1 MFIQKDLQI
10 QVEEYLKAEGY
21 TLQNTEGGFVA
32 ASRPAPG
39 GDKDVVMVW
48 LKKKDQSE
56 HALLDKIEDTSSRY
70 RSARCTILVPTSG
83 GLSREFRTRAYEL
96 RVKIRVPVQFFD
108 APFRVES
115 APNVTS
121 AIASLRDDLPE
132 YIPQPYESYTKKNES
147 GMDLLTD
154 LKNKYT
160 TGEHYSSLRIIVG
173 PAGSGKSVFF
183 KSLFSEL
190 YTHFIQKKSQQ
201 ESFPR
206 PIPLLP
212 EYLRDDFSIRT
223 RILIDDFLRTDVAQ
237 PVSFSTFEW
246 MLENGYSMWL
256 FDGLDELYTGD
267 KEFFENILDFVTR
280 PETKAQFLVC
290 ARNSLLTSN
299 DSFARL
305 LEEFPPENN
314 PIEIYELRDWET
326 PSKRALAW
334 RRLEGRARGLR
345 EEHDTKKVSDFLEI
359 LRKNPIFANI
369 SRLPYYCSLLLD
381 EYHEGKSSIEAFQS
395 EFSLLEHVIRRIIE
409 REMTKGL
416 ISQNHFET
424 DGLDEWL
431 QINGIRNYQNSYKGF
446 LVEDVREDAELV
458 LRSDI
463 PEDELR
469 NAITSLEQ
477 FPLFTKGL
485 VPGIINF
492 KHELIS
498 EYLAAKWLSNKLKKD
513 PVQAAKA
520 IGNKLDFYGSLACRF
535 IVSDIATD
543 KNVKNRLVNI
553 VRTRTKMNREFAH
566 LLQILVMID
575 RENAIYQGIIFDT
588 CDLRGI
594 VFENINFR
602 KASFYNA
609 NLTGTRFLSCN
620 LQETK
625 FGSAILSE
633 TFFGELK
640 DTALYGADFSQ
651 LEHFDSIS
659 FNGKYIDSRDE
670 FKKLVEKTTNAP
682 SAIKDPCPAAMQLS
696 ALFRKYVHADGSGR
710 RNELKVD
717 ALQRGRHYP
726 DAPRPE
732 ECVKHC
738 MSYGYLQRPNHR
750 QRVERAVGGKYDEIV
765 GYVKEWKMSGNI
777 RSMLDSLCSIDDC
790 PHVPF

>member
-1 MFIQKDLQI
+1 MFVQKDLQI

-32 ASRPAPG
+32 ANRPAPG
-39 GDKDVVMVW
+39 GDKDVVLVW
-48 LKKKDQSE
+48 LKKKNQSE
-56 HALLDKIEDTSSRY
+56 HDLLDKIEDTSSRY
-70 RSARCTILVPTSG
+70 RSARCTILIPTSG
-83 GLSREFRTRAYEL
+83 GLSREFRTRASGL

-115 APNVTS
+115 APNVIS
-121 AIASLRDDLPE
+121 AIASLRDDFPE
-132 YIPQPYESYTKKNES
+132 YIPQPYKNHSKKIEF
-147 GMDLLTD
+147 GTDLLTD

-160 TGEHYSSLRIIVG
+160 TGEHYSNLRIIVG
-173 PAGSGKSVFF
+173 LAGSGKSVFF
-183 KSLFSEL
+183 KSLFAEL
-190 YTHFIQKKSQQ
+190 YTHFIQKKNQQ

-223 RILIDDFLRTDVAQ
+223 RVLIDDFLRTDVAQ

-267 KEFFENILDFVTR
+267 KDFFENILDFVTR

-334 RRLEGRARGLR
+334 RRLEERPLR
-345 EEHDTKKVSDFLEI
+345 KEHDTKKVSGFLET
-359 LRKNPIFANI
+359 LRKNPVFLNI
-369 SRLPYYCSLLLD
+369 SKLPYYCSLLLD
-381 EYHEGKSSIEAFQS
+381 EYREDESSVEVFQS
-395 EFSLLEHVIRRIIE
+395 EFSLLEHVIRRMVE
-409 REMTKGL
+409 REMAKGL
-416 ISQNHFET
+416 ISPNHFET

-431 QINGIRNYQNSYKGF
+431 QTNGIRNYQNSYKGF
-446 LVEDVREDAELV
+446 SIEDVREYAELV

-463 PEDELR
+463 PKDELK
-469 NAITSLEQ
+469 NAVTSLEQ
-477 FPLFTKGL
+477 FPLFNEGL

-498 EYLAAKWLSNKLKKD
+498 EYLAAKWLSSKLKED

-520 IGNKLDFYGSLACRF
+520 IGNKLDFYNSLACRF
-535 IVSDIATD
+535 IVEDIAAD
-543 KNVKNRLVNI
+543 KNVRNRLVNI
-553 VRTRTKMNREFAH
+553 VRARTKMNREFAH

-575 RENAIYQGIIFDT
+575 RENAMYQGFLFDT

-594 VFENINFR
+594 VFENIDFR
-602 KASFYNA
+602 RSSFCNTDLA
-609 NLTGTRFLSCN
+609 GTKFLSCN
-620 LQETK
+620 LQDTK
-625 FGSAILSE
+625 FGNAILSE
-633 TFFGELK
+633 TSFDELK
-640 DTALYGADFSQ
+640 DTALYGADFSH
-651 LEHFDSIS
+651 LEHFDSIL
-659 FNGKYIDSRDE
+659 FNGKHIDSRDE
-670 FKKLVEKTTNAP
+670 FKALVEKITNAP
-682 SAIKDPCPAAMQLS
+682 SAIKNPCPAAMQLLV
-696 ALFRKYVHADGSGR
+696 LFRKYVHANGSGR
-710 RNELKVD
+710 RNELKMD
-717 ALQRGRHYP
+717 ALLRGKHYP

-732 ECVKHC
+732 ECVSQC
-738 MSYGYLQRPNHR
+738 MTYGYLQRPNHR
-750 QRVERAVGGKYDEIV
+750 QRVERAVGGHYDEIV
-765 GYVKEWKMSGNI
+765 GYVKEWKMSSNI
-777 RSMLDSLCSIDDC
+777 RSMLNSLCSIDDC

>member
-1 MFIQKDLQI
+1 MSIQKDLQI

-21 TLQNTEGGFVA
+21 TLQNTKGGYVA
-32 ASRPAPG
+32 ANRPAPG
-39 GDKDVVMVW
+39 GDKDVVLVW
-48 LKKKDQSE
+48 LKKKNQSE

-83 GLSREFRTRAYEL
+83 GLSREFRARASEL

-121 AIASLRDDLPE
+121 AVASLREIFPE
-132 YIPQPYESYTKKNES
+132 YIPQPYKNHSKKIEF
-147 GMDLLTD
+147 GDLLAD
-154 LKNKYT
+154 LKNKYI
-160 TGEHYSSLRIIVG
+160 TGEHYSNLRIIIG

-183 KSLFSEL
+183 KSLFTEL
-190 YTHFIQKKSQQ
+190 YTHFLQKKNQQ

-206 PIPLLP
+206 PVPLLP
-212 EYLRDDFSIRT
+212 EYLRDDFSVRT
-223 RILIDDFLRTDVAQ
+223 RVLIDDFLRTDVAQ
-237 PVSFSTFEW
+237 PVSSNTFEW

-267 KEFFENILDFVTR
+267 RDFFENILDFLTR
-280 PETKAQFLVC
+280 PGTKAQFLVC

-314 PIEIYELRDWET
+314 PIEIYELCDWET

-334 RRLEGRARGLR
+334 RRLEGRIHRK
-345 EEHDTKKVSDFLEI
+345 EHDTKKVSDFLET
-359 LRKNPIFANI
+359 LRRNPTFVSI

-381 EYHEGKSSIEAFQS
+381 EYREDKSSVEAFQS
-395 EFSLLEHVIRRIIE
+395 EFSLLEHVIRRMVE
-409 REMTKGL
+409 REMAKGL
-416 ISQNHFET
+416 ISQNDFET
-424 DGLDEWL
+424 NGLDEWL
-431 QINGIRNYQNSYKGF
+431 QTNGIRNYHNSYKGF
-446 LVEDVREDAELV
+446 SIDDVREDAELV

-463 PEDELR
+463 SEDELR

-498 EYLAAKWLSNKLKKD
+498 EYLAAKWLSNKLKED

-520 IGNKLDFYGSLACRF
+520 MGNKLDFYDSLACRF
-535 IVSDIATD
+535 IVADIAANE
-543 KNVKNRLVNI
+543 NVKSRLANI
-553 VRTRTKMNREFAH
+553 VRTRATVNREFAH

-575 RENAIYQGIIFDT
+575 RENAMYQGFLFDT

-594 VFENINFR
+594 VFENIDFR
-602 KASFYNA
+602 KASFCNTD
-609 NLTGTRFLSCN
+609 LTGTRFLSCN

-625 FGSAILSE
+625 FGNAILSE
-633 TFFGELK
+633 TSFDELK

-651 LEHFDSIS
+651 LEHFDSMS
-659 FNGKYIDSRDE
+659 FNGRHINDRDE
-670 FKKLVEKTTNAP
+670 LKALIEKITNTP
-682 SAIKDPCPAAMQLS
+682 SAIKDPCPAAMQLL
-696 ALFRKYVHADGSGR
+696 ALFRKYVHANGRGR

-717 ALQRGRHYP
+717 ALHRGKHYP
-726 DAPRPE
+726 NAPRPE
-732 ECVKHC
+732 ECVKQC
-738 MSYGYLQRPNHR
+738 ITYGYLQRPNDR
-750 QRVERAVGGKYDEIV
+750 QRVERAVGGHYDEMV
-765 GYVKEWKMSGNI
+765 NYVKEWKMSSNI